1 MTQPDGHRN
10 GTYSY
15 LDYTTWDGPERWELI
30 EGVPYMM
37 ASPTPEHQQIL
48 GELFFQF
55 RGGLR
60 DGSCTPYIAPLD
72 VTFEHSDLTNTVV
85 QPDLFVMCGD
95 YIREKR
101 IIGVPALVVEILSP
115 STAADDLVRKM
126 NLYQRVGVQEYW
138 VVEPDKKI
146 INVYLREGN
155 FLRWTT
161 EHKPGDMV
169 SSTISKELL
178 IDVSA
183 VFA

>member
-1 MTQPDGHRN
+1 M
-10 GTYSY
+10 
-15 LDYTTWDGPERWELI
+15 
-30 EGVPYMM
+30 
-37 ASPTPEHQQIL
+37 
-48 GELFFQF
+48 
-55 RGGLR
+55 
-60 DGSCTPYIAPLD
+60 
-72 VTFEHSDLTNTVV
+72 
-85 QPDLFVMCGD
+85 QPDLFVMCGK
-95 YIREKR
+95 YGREKR
-101 IIGVPALVVEILSP
+101 IIGVPTLVVEILSP

-126 NLYQRVGVQEYW
+126 NLYQSVSVQEYW

-161 EHKPGDMV
+161 EHKSGDMV